1 MKNLFSK
8 AFACVSTLAVA
19 AAALAVPASAAA
31 VDAETGAKVQETEVQ
46 LCIDQI
52 ELTLDELKAN
62 DYQVEVN
69 AYLTGAEYGTTSWNS
84 KFLYFKDCQP
94 QDLSGNDNLA
104 YDYLKT
110 DSVVKNGGSLYLDV
124 EENLEMGKK
133 WSGDLYSGLTDKPQ
147 GLVQVLGYASQT
159 LTNNSDGKIIMF
171 KMTFDLPKDTAE
183 GDLFNI
189 KWWDVKNAEGNNSN
203 ISLGNY
209 DYITTYANGFIK
221 ISDPVVTT
229 TTTKA
234 VTTTTTTT
242 KAAATTTTTT
252 TKAAETTTTVAAT
265 TTTTTTT
272 AADSSP
278 KTGVE
283 APIAAIAL
291 LGVIGSAAAVVIK
304 KKND

>member
-19 AAALAVPASAAA
+19 AAALAVPASAA
-31 VDAETGAKVQETEVQ
+31 VDAETGAKVEETTVV
-46 LCIDQI
+46 LCVDKI

-69 AYLTGAEYGTTSWNS
+69 AYLTGAEYGTDSWNS
-84 KFLYFKDCQP
+84 KFLYFKDIQP
-94 QDLSGNDNLA
+94 QDLQGNDNYA
-104 YDYLKT
+104 YDFLET
-110 DSVVKNGGSLYLDV
+110 GSVVKNGGSLYLDV

-147 GLVQVLGYASQT
+147 GLVQVLGYAANP
-159 LTNNSDGKIIMF
+159 LTNNADGKIIMF
-171 KMTFDLPKDTAE
+171 KMTFDLPEDTAE

-189 KWWDVKNAEGNNSN
+189 NWWDVKNAEGNNSN

-209 DYITTYANGFIK
+209 DYITTYENGFIK

-229 TTTKA
+229 TTTPA
-234 VTTTTTTT
+234 VTTTTTTTTT
-242 KAAATTTTTT
+242 KAAVTTTTAAATTTT
-252 TKAAETTTTVAAT
+252 AAATT